1 MNSWDAII
9 AGAGIIGVAT
19 ALELRER
26 GAEVLLLDRGEPGRE
41 ASSAAAGMLCGVDPE
56 TPPLLRDM
64 ARACARVYPGFVA
77 KLENASGIRVDLRR
91 QGTIA
96 LDPEAGDAAL
106 PEEFRALK
114 LEEVHRSE
122 PGLQTCGRAAFFIQ
136 EDCVDPDL
144 LMQALVR
151 TAELR
156 GVEIRR
162 GVAMQEM
169 RAVPGRSEG
178 GQVEV
183 ATSAGPLVA
192 RAAVN
197 CCGAWS
203 GTPVAPRKGHM
214 LYVQPQR
221 AGLLQHV
228 VRAPDSYI
236 VPRSSGK
243 ILLGTTV
250 EDAGFDKSVVP
261 ATIQKLH
268 TAAARYFPELAS
280 APVTAT
286 WSGLRPGSPDDLP
299 LIGET
304 ETPGVFV
311 ASGHFRNGILL
322 APLTAE
328 IVANLVMGKPPGM
341 DISAFSPQRFASKDQ

>member
-1 MNSWDAII
+1 MVDAEE
-9 AGAGIIGVAT
+9 G
-19 ALELRER
+19 
-26 GAEVLLLDRGEPGRE
+26 D
-41 ASSAAAGMLCGVDPE
+41 SA
-56 TPPLLRDM
+56 
-64 ARACARVYPGFVA
+64 
-77 KLENASGIRVDLRR
+77 
-91 QGTIA
+91 Q
-96 LDPEAGDAAL
+96 
-106 PEEFRALK
+106 PEELRALK
-114 LEEVHRSE
+114 PEEVRRIE
-122 PGLQTCGRAAFFIQ
+122 PGLQTCGRAAFFVQ

-162 GVAMQEM
+162 GVAMQDM
-169 RAVPGRSEG
+169 RAPSGRKAG

-197 CCGAWS
+197 CCGSWS

-236 VPRSSGK
+236 VPRSIGK
-243 ILLGTTV
+243 VLLGTTV

-261 ATIQKLH
+261 ATIQKLQK
-268 TAAARYFPELAS
+268 AAARYCPELAS

-286 WSGLRPGSPDDLP
+286 WTGLRPGSPDDLP
-299 LIGET
+299 LIGAT
-304 ETPGVFV
+304 GTPGVFV

-322 APLTAE
+322 APMTAQ
-328 IVANLVMGKPPGM
+328 IMANLVMGKPPGT
-341 DISAFSPQRFASKDQ
+341 DISSFSPLRFAGQSQ